1 MAIHISVG
9 KKKSQH
15 FLFFL
20 NAWHS
25 KHLKFKGFTSDS
37 MFNKSLYI
45 LSAMGEGDWN
55 KWGDKT
61 KLNDPDLILR
71 NDCIYKLLFLLQ
83 KV

>member
-1 MAIHISVG
+1 
-9 KKKSQH
+9 
-15 FLFFL
+15 
-20 NAWHS
+20 
-25 KHLKFKGFTSDS
+25 
-37 MFNKSLYI
+37 
-45 LSAMGEGDWN
+45 MGEGDWN